1 MTTRGLSHR
10 RAIHGDGQTQ
20 EKRKKSRGLAEDTNV
35 VCKIELQAR
44 GNRHQTH
51 EGFNATAFPGSPTIG
66 MDRLRR

>member
-10 RAIHGDGQTQ
+10 RAIQGDAQTE
-20 EKRKKSRGLAEDTNV
+20 EKRKKSRGLAEDTKV
-35 VCKIELQAR
+35 VCKIELHAQ
-44 GNRHQTH
+44 GIKLH